1 MKLVLE
7 FEGYYQNRITTDP
20 DPTDEPRGVSGYTFA
35 LAGEPDL
42 DNIVRMQPDE
52 KGVHVRPYG
61 LPGAPGPQVGVTV
74 RRATRDGNEVPEL
87 TGAKVQFLNAQILE
101 HNGILVRNDYF
112 VIDPLHV
119 IITQNDKVILERTD
133 ILNLANPNMPL
144 WEATSEQLLR
154 RQPKKFTKNSAAVAE
169 ATGLPN
175 ADNNTL
181 MDNRRERRKNLMEL
195 RAQPD
200 IDAVLAAALDT
211 RIEQLAILEQ
221 WWNLSEGTWDNRPID
236 RRAYTLGLQLDG
248 WDIDVNGPVTAN
260 AVGGDPAQNWP
271 LRFWMGGWDG
281 DALCAY
287 VKGSW
292 EISLA

>member
-7 FEGYYQNRITTDP
+7 FEGYYQDRITTDP

-52 KGVHVRPYG
+52 PGVHIRPYG

-74 RRATRDGNEVPEL
+74 RRATRDGKLAPEL
-87 TGAKVQFLNAQILE
+87 IGAKVQFLNAQILE
-101 HNGILVRNDYF
+101 HNGILVRNDF
-112 VIDPLHV
+112 FFIDPLHV
-119 IITQNDKVILERTD
+119 RITHNDEVILERTD
-133 ILNLANPNMPL
+133 IVNPANPNMPL

-154 RQPKKFTKNSAAVAE
+154 RQPKKFITNSPEVAA

-175 ADNNTL
+175 AENNTL
-181 MDNRRERRKNLMEL
+181 MDNRRARRKNLMEL
-195 RAQPD
+195 RAQTTDP
-200 IDAVLAAALDT
+200 VLNAALDT

-221 WWNLSEGTWDNRPID
+221 WWNLSVGTWDDRPID
-236 RRAYTLGLQLDG
+236 RRAYTIGLQLDG

-260 AVGGDPAQNWP
+260 TVGGDAAQKWP

-292 EISLA
+292 EIPLA